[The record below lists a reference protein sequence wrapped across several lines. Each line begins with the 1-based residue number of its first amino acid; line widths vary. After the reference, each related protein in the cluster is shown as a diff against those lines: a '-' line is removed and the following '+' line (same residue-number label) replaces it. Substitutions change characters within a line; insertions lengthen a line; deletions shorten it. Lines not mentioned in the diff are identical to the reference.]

1 LNKQGTAWNN
11 RTDRKTIKRKVWN
24 IVTVGSTFGL
34 LWIVYTLLFP
44 GGAESYVA
52 KYQAF
57 QIQTALSFIYR
68 YFQVFSLFFG
78 ESVIWQTLYCILFI
92 FFLGG
97 AWKRRREDTLFLI
110 FVSLW
115 MIVVITWPSW
125 QGPRFIF
132 PLLPVFIYFTFQGMK
147 AFVGRLPEKYSQ
159 PGKWMFCGFWLLII
173 GMFIFNSSAGAYVN
187 LQNSRTINGPFDP
200 CSEEV
205 YKYIKKET
213 PSDSVVI
220 FFKPRVMRLITDHDT
235 IMSTECDRM
244 FKGDYLVLSRNVGA
258 NQQIPPEEIEACN
271 LRLNEVLKNTRFIIY
286 EIQQ

>member
-1 LNKQGTAWNN
+1 MNKQGTAWNN

-44 GGAESYVA
+44 GGGESYVA

-115 MIVVITWPSW
+115 MIVVITWSSW

-187 LQNSRTINGPFDP
+187 LQNSRTINGPFDA

-205 YKYIKKET
+205 YKYIKRET